1 MVTAILMNIFS
12 ESIKETIFY
21 VFSLLRRSEG
31 FQDLSK
37 QPTDVT
43 DMAESDSSKVEAD
56 IVPEADILPRQYS
69 LRERKP
75 VNYKE

>member
-21 VFSLLRRSEG
+21 VFSLLSRSEG
-31 FQDLSK
+31 FQDVPSEPVGIIESDDSK
-37 QPTDVT
+37 VQEPDTV
-43 DMAESDSSKVEAD
+43 AESDTV
-56 IVPEADILPRQYS
+56 PRQYS

-75 VNYKE
+75 VNYRE

>member
-1 MVTAILMNIFS
+1 MNVFS

-37 QPTDVT
+37 QAADMT
-43 DMAESDSSKVEAD
+43 DMAESDTSKVEEVD

-75 VNYKE
+75 VNYKD

>member
-1 MVTAILMNIFS
+1 MNIFS

-75 VNYKE
+75 VNYKV

>member
-1 MVTAILMNIFS
+1 MVTTILMNVFS

-31 FQDLSK
+31 FQDVPSE
-37 QPTDVT
+37 PV
-43 DMAESDSSKVEAD
+43 AIIESDDSKVQEPDTVPEVD
-56 IVPEADILPRQYS
+56 IVPRQYS

-75 VNYKE
+75 VNYRE

>member
-75 VNYKE
+75 VNYKV